1 MNSQAQDRKQWKP
14 IEFVGLGLLIVIL
27 ACIFFFH
34 EGFSGMFD
42 AMFVRAYK
50 MFEFYLFGASKLGA
64 AIVVSVM
71 TGRIL
76 ERLGLTDALMRIFLP
91 IMKYIKVNAAV
102 VVGVIYN
109 ILGDVNAAGRIAGP
123 VVMKAGCTKDE
134 QKIAIATLCNAP
146 CSFSIIVLGIMSLSL
161 AGINPFPVMIV
172 GIFLPIVLVPLFLR
186 LFWRDTKAVEITELP
201 RFTPETGPMDT
212 LFGSAREGAQLV
224 FLFILPAGCAIFALI
239 GVLEYFGIWSVIT
252 GSLGGFLEMIGIEPN
267 TGVDTIVTA
276 GTLAMNNLKAALAEN
291 AIAKKLVIGSFV
303 LANSSWPIQVPLG
316 QIPAVWGGVVELK
329 NSEIMLSA
337 FIGCVIRL
345 VYAALVAQLFGLFL

>member
-1 MNSQAQDRKQWKP
+1 M
-14 IEFVGLGLLIVIL
+14 
-27 ACIFFFH
+27 
-34 EGFSGMFD
+34 
-42 AMFVRAYK
+42 
-50 MFEFYLFGASKLGA
+50 
-64 AIVVSVM
+64 
-71 TGRIL
+71 
-76 ERLGLTDALMRIFLP
+76 
-91 IMKYIKVNAAV
+91 
-102 VVGVIYN
+102 
-109 ILGDVNAAGRIAGP
+109 
-123 VVMKAGCTKDE
+123 
-134 QKIAIATLCNAP
+134 
-146 CSFSIIVLGIMSLSL
+146 
-161 AGINPFPVMIV
+161 
-172 GIFLPIVLVPLFLR
+172 
-186 LFWRDTKAVEITELP
+186 EITELP

-239 GVLEYFGIWSVIT
+239 GILEYFGIWSVIT